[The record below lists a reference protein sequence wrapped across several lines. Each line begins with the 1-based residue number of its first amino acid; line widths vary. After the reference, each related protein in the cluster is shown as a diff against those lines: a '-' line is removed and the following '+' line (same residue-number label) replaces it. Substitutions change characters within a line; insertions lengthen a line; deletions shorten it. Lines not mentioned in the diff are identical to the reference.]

1 MPFAAYLKFATAHRR
16 FLSFGFVLA
25 FASSVGQ
32 TFFIGLFG
40 PDIQQSFDLS
50 KTEWGAIYM
59 VGTLASAAVFTWTG
73 KLIDRVDLRL
83 FSFAVCGLLALA
95 CFGLALINSLV
106 MLVAA
111 IFLLRQ
117 AGQGLASHVAMT
129 SMARYFEAGRGR
141 AIALASLGFAAGE
154 ALLPVLVVLAIA
166 AIGWRWTYAGAGLIL
181 ALTLLPALA
190 WLLADHPARHQAYL
204 QSLRVQSDADSV
216 PARNWT
222 RRTVLRDPRFLMVLP
237 GVVAP
242 PLILTAMFF
251 HHLTLADAKGWSH
264 EWITGSYGFYAGAG
278 IFAALLA
285 GRLVDRFGAG
295 KVLPFMLPPLVAAL
309 LLIAGLDAAWIAWP
323 YLCLLGTCS
332 GLLVAPASALWAEL
346 YGSANLG
353 AIRSLVTALNVF
365 ASALGPVILGGL
377 MDRGL
382 SIEFVCILFA
392 GYAVVGAVLIS
403 LALRNVGVR

>member
-1 MPFAAYLKFATAHRR
+1 MPFAAYLSFAAGHRR

-25 FASSVGQ
+25 FASSFGQ

-40 PDIQQSFDLS
+40 PDIQRAFDLS
-50 KTEWGAIYM
+50 KTEWAGIYM
-59 VGTLASAAVFTWTG
+59 VATLASAAVFTWTG
-73 KLIDRVDLRL
+73 KLIDRMDLRL
-83 FSFAVCGLLALA
+83 YSLLVCGLLALA

-106 MLVAA
+106 MLILV

-117 AGQGLASHVAMT
+117 AGQGLASHVAVT

-154 ALLPVLVVLAIA
+154 ALLPIVVVLVIA
-166 AIGWRWTYAGAGLIL
+166 AIGWRWAYAGVGLII
-181 ALTLLPALA
+181 ALVFLPAVA

-204 QSLRVQSDADSV
+204 QSLQAQNDAGNDHGQG
-216 PARNWT
+216 WT

-242 PLILTAMFF
+242 PLILTALFF
-251 HHLTLADAKGWSH
+251 HHLSLADAKNWSYA
-264 EWITGSYGFYAGAG
+264 WITGSYGIYAGAG
-278 IFAALLA
+278 IVASLVA
-285 GRLVDRFGAG
+285 GRLVDRFGAAS
-295 KVLPFMLPPLVAAL
+295 VLPFMLPPLAAGL
-309 LLIAGLDAAWIAWP
+309 LLIAWLDAPWVAWP
-323 YLCLLGTCS
+323 YLCLLGIST

-382 SIEFVCILFA
+382 PIEFVCVLFA
-392 GYAVVGAVLIS
+392 GYAALGAVLIS
-403 LALRNVGVR
+403 LALRRVSSR